1 MTFNLEKYLT
11 ENNLTIISKIREDVG
26 DDETGPSK
34 ADLKKTD
41 KDFREL
47 YKKKAQYADLQKKVK
62 AVLSKHAVKSP
73 DGSLKLKDVQAY
85 KKEVGNMPDQLKLL
99 KQQIQQIETPE
110 TDTDE
115 EPMD

>member
-1 MTFNLEKYLT
+1 MSFNLEKYLV

-26 DDETGPSK
+26 EDEAGQSK
-34 ADLKKTD
+34 ADLKQTD
-41 KDFREL
+41 KDFRDL
-47 YKKKAQYADLQKKVK
+47 YKKKKEYADLQKKVK
-62 AVLSKHAVKSP
+62 AVLAKHAIKAP
-73 DGSLKLKDVQAY
+73 DGSLKLKDVAAY
-85 KKEVGNMPDQLKLL
+85 KKEVGNMPDRLKLL

>member
-1 MTFNLEKYLT
+1 MSFNLEKYLT
-11 ENNLTIISKIREDVG
+11 ENNLTIISKIREEAG
-26 DDETGPSK
+26 DEETGPSK
-34 ADLKKTD
+34 ADLKKTE

-47 YKKKAQYADLQKKVK
+47 YKDKAKYAELQKKVK
-62 AVLSKHAVKSP
+62 AVLSKYAVKQP

-85 KKEVGNMPDQLKLL
+85 KREVGNMPDQLKLL
-99 KQQIQQIETPE
+99 KQKIQQIENPE

>member
-1 MTFNLEKYLT
+1 MSFNLEKYLT

-26 DDETGPSK
+26 DDEAGPSK

-41 KDFREL
+41 KDFRDL
-47 YKKKAQYADLQKKVK
+47 YKKKSKYAELQKQVK
-62 AVLSKHAVKSP
+62 AILAKYAVKQP
-73 DGSLKLKDVQAY
+73 DGSLKLKDVAAY
-85 KKEVGNMPDQLKLL
+85 KREVGNLPDQLKLL